1 MISVVLESF
10 SAYITSA
17 INHVGLPIQ
26 IPRGTVAVH
35 IFERFNVMTLMMLW
49 ITRVIF
55 TMNSP
60 KQLTPQES
68 LHTQW
73 EAC

>member
-1 MISVVLESF
+1 MWDYPSKF
-10 SAYITSA
+10 P
-17 INHVGLPIQ
+17 G
-26 IPRGTVAVH
+26 GTVAVS
-35 IFERFNVMTLMMLW
+35 IFECFNVMTLMMLW

-60 KQLTPQES
+60 KQLTTQES